1 MRMINRFT
9 LAVMLLAGVANAG
22 AQTNPAAGSPALAV
36 GPQYDTTHVYVAPE
50 DFVGS

>member
-36 GPQYDTTHVYVAPE
+36 GRAFDDLDARFHGGT
-50 DFVGS
+50 D